1 MVFEEF
7 FHALVSAFHFAFL
20 LAPHARLSV
29 EDALQA
35 LSAWPAIYTTAER
48 ISCSLAVRLLFALGC
63 HRL

>member
-20 LAPHARLSV
+20 LAPHAGLSV

-35 LSAWPAIYTTAER
+35 LSAWSAIYTTAER
-48 ISCSLAVRLLFALGC
+48 ISCSLAVRLLFAHGC